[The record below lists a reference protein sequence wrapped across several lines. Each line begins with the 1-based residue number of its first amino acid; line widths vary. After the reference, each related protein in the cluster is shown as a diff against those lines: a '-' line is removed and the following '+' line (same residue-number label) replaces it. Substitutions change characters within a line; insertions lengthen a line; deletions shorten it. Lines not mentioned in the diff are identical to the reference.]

1 LLCQARQDQAY
12 IDALRR
18 GERFLLLSVQS
29 LYVAELELSLRTRLA
44 PVSHARCMRWT
55 VEKSIARLATG
66 SADNSALLGMKRI
79 KGAYKGKNIT
89 EVVIS
94 ILDKY
99 NIALNLR
106 VFIAD
111 NVDLNNTAIRA
122 ILTAIRPDL
131 KLDTRRSRC
140 LGHIINLAAKA
151 FIFNREVDAFKSAVG
166 QIDETEAIDSDQMK
180 KT

>member
-1 LLCQARQDQAY
+1 
-12 IDALRR
+12 
-18 GERFLLLSVQS
+18 
-29 LYVAELELSLRTRLA
+29 
-44 PVSHARCMRWT
+44 MRWT

-140 LGHIINLAAKA
+140 LGHIINLAAKE